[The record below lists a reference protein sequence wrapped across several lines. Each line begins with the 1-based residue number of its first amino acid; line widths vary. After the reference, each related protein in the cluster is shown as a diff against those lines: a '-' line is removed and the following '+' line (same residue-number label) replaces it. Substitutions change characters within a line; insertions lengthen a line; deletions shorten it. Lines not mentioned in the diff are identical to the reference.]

1 MDDRRTH
8 VVEHLRWQVA
18 NTTCPITS
26 TVLAAAADDVATAGP
41 TWSTL
46 RPHAHLPGTAALAL
60 RLAGAAHRAALA
72 GRAPAYA
79 RHLPTCG
86 GDGDPAAAAAAFRDL
101 VATGALDGD
110 LRPVQTN
117 EPGRLAALHPA
128 FAAVHERTGLPLRLL
143 ELGASGGLLL
153 RRPDGIPVVGR
164 RGCDADPLDPA
175 RPADRL
181 LLLSFVWP
189 GQLDR
194 FRRLEAALDA
204 AATDPVVVDACDAG
218 TWLGAQLSG
227 RCPGTTTVVF
237 HSIVW
242 QYLPPSTKQAIDLTL
257 ARAARRADDEAPLAY
272 VRFEPGDG
280 VAETRVTHWPGGD
293 ERLLATSGFHGS
305 PLTLLPT

>member
-1 MDDRRTH
+1 MDERRTQ
-8 VVEHLRWQVA
+8 VVESLRWQVRF
-18 NTTCPITS
+18 TTCPVTS
-26 TVLAAAADDVATAGP
+26 AVLAAAADDAAAGGP
-41 TWSTL
+41 TWATL
-46 RPHAHLPGTAALAL
+46 RTQAHLPPSAALPL

-72 GRAPAYA
+72 GRAPGYA

-86 GDGDPAAAAAAFRDL
+86 GDGDPDAAAATFLDL
-101 VATGALDGD
+101 VASGALLGE

-153 RRPDGIPVVGR
+153 RRPAGVPVVGR
-164 RGCDADPLDPA
+164 RGCDANPLDPA
-175 RPADRL
+175 RAADRL
-181 LLLSFVWP
+181 LLLSFVWA
-189 GQLDR
+189 GEVDR

-204 AATDPVVVDACDAG
+204 AAADPVMVDACDAG
-218 TWLGAQLSG
+218 TWLAAQLHG
-227 RCPGTTTVVF
+227 RCPGITTVVF

-242 QYLPPSTKQAIDLTL
+242 DYLTPATKQDVDLAL
-257 ARAARRADDEAPLAY
+257 AKAARRADDEAPLAY

-305 PLTLLPT
+305 PLTLL